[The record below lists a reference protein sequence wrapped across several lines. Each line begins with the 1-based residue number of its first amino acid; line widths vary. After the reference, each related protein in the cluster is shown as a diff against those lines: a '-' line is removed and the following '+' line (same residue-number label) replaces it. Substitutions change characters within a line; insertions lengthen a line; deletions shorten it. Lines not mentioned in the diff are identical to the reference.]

1 MKKIT
6 AVLIL
11 LVLWYFSGM
20 FRQPAVMS
28 LILCTVFVMLILFG
42 LAIYQLFHIKISL
55 PKAKII
61 TYKNA
66 ENRIEFNVGNES
78 RIPVNRFKVIF
89 LSGYSGTKKRI
100 KKKFNGAAL
109 GRNENDDNI
118 CEFFMIP
125 PYCGLVD
132 IELKKIKV
140 YDNIALFSLSKKLK
154 DHVQIFVLP
163 VPKLMNI
170 SMPVFGGYDNM
181 PMTEILSHK
190 SGDDNTEI
198 RQIREYRTGDLY
210 RHIHHNYSAR
220 TDSLWTKEYRKENDF
235 VFDILIDTSHEG
247 ALSIEYY
254 DALYEI
260 LYSLIY
266 TLIQNE
272 MMLKVHWFERQL
284 NGLRTF
290 EVNNEREALEMMAAL
305 YVSDSSCSSQEF
317 SGAAAVLDNVSMRVN
332 TSLEWYFGGRMV
344 YRFSVQDIEKQL
356 AGLIFDLNVY

>member
-28 LILCTVFVMLILFG
+28 LILCAVFVMLILFG

-170 SMPVFGGYDNM
+170 SMPVFGGYDK
-181 PMTEILSHK
+181 MTMTQILSHK
-190 SGDDNTEI
+190 SGDDNTEL
-198 RQIREYRTGDLY
+198 RQIR
-210 RHIHHNYSAR
+210 
-220 TDSLWTKEYRKENDF
+220 
-235 VFDILIDTSHEG
+235 
-247 ALSIEYY
+247 
-254 DALYEI
+254 
-260 LYSLIY
+260 
-266 TLIQNE
+266 
-272 MMLKVHWFERQL
+272 
-284 NGLRTF
+284 
-290 EVNNEREALEMMAAL
+290 
-305 YVSDSSCSSQEF
+305 
-317 SGAAAVLDNVSMRVN
+317 
-332 TSLEWYFGGRMV
+332 
-344 YRFSVQDIEKQL
+344 
-356 AGLIFDLNVY
+356 